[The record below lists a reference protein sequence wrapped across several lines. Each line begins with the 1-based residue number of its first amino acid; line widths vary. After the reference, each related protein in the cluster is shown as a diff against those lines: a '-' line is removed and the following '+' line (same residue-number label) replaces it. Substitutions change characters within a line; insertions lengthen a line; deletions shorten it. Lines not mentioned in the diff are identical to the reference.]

1 MNVSHLKSWTYFTE
15 CVFGL
20 GMVPPNKNTYTKR
33 RIDFALDEFSC
44 LMANYRPFY
53 DSISPTSESLG
64 KQPGNLEIML
74 GNSYHKT
81 SLKNTVLWLMFGVTA
96 VSQQVC

>member
-1 MNVSHLKSWTYFTE
+1 
-15 CVFGL
+15 
-20 GMVPPNKNTYTKR
+20 
-33 RIDFALDEFSC
+33 
-44 LMANYRPFY
+44 MANYRLFY

-81 SLKNTVLWLMFGVTA
+81 SLENTALWLMFGII

>member
-1 MNVSHLKSWTYFTE
+1 
-15 CVFGL
+15 
-20 GMVPPNKNTYTKR
+20 
-33 RIDFALDEFSC
+33 
-44 LMANYRPFY
+44 MANYHLFY

-81 SLKNTVLWLMFGVTA
+81 SLENTVLCLELKQWVNKFVEKLLYVNICISKIYIQSF
-96 VSQQVC
+96 SKFLDQNLY